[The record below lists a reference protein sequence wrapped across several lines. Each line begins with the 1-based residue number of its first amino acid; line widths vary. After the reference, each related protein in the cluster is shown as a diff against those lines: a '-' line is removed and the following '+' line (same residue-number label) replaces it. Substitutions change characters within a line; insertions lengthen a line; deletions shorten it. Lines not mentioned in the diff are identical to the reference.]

1 MQQDDDKALA
11 QARERGR
18 IADHHAKACAATCV
32 TMTLGLLAVN
42 VAFMYS
48 TTERRVTLTTL
59 DVFDDWAA
67 LRMVFQGAT
76 SYDPRFNLPSLEYF
90 TEFDGAHA
98 RLDLLQDLVT
108 RGLMTEQRFSNM
120 SAIMFNASTGA
131 AIWDGVN
138 ATVLADLSAAF
149 VSRYMGTVFFGVN
162 PAILTQPVEV
172 MSHHF
177 KDPRL
182 LVRLFRISG
191 CSFPDAVSGTTPAT
205 RSPGCACIADT
216 YLRFVRATANM
227 TSNVTLA
234 PREEA
239 SDRVMRC
246 MDRRVTWQAWAAGS
260 VWTIHLSALAFYSS
274 GILFLACS
282 AFLLSFHHY
291 DLFPDEWDG
300 ETRTRA
306 IQGVLVV
313 FTGVMVLLLMLHAP
327 LSNALQAVGLILSL
341 STFVFSTPSVL
352 AYQLKGEQGV
362 RTPFKPEPH
371 PLMVC
376 FWLNCPLIL
385 PGPLVSV
392 AVGGYTRD
400 IYAVWTV
407 ALAGA
412 MIGIVFMVPPPLHPF
427 LRL

>member
-1 MQQDDDKALA
+1 MQQDDDKVLA
-11 QARERGR
+11 QANERGR
-18 IADHHAKACAATCV
+18 VADHHAKACAATCV

-42 VAFMYS
+42 AAFMYS
-48 TTERRVTLTTL
+48 TLDRRVTLTTL

-90 TEFDGAHA
+90 TAFDGAHM

-120 SAIMFNASTGA
+120 SAMFNASTGA

-138 ATVLADLSAAF
+138 ATVLDELSAAF
-149 VSRYMGTVFFGVN
+149 VSKFMGTTFFGVN
-162 PAILTQPVEV
+162 QAILTQPVEV

-234 PREEA
+234 LRDEA

-274 GILFLACS
+274 GILFLVCS

-291 DLFPDEWDG
+291 ELFPEEWDG

-306 IQGVLVV
+306 IQGVLVGL
-313 FTGVMVLLLMLHAP
+313 TGVMVLLLMLHAP
-327 LSNALQAVGLILSL
+327 LSNGLYAVSLLLSL
-341 STFVFSTPSVL
+341 STFIFSAPSVL
-352 AYQLKGEQGV
+352 TYQLKGEQGV

-385 PGPLVSV
+385 PGPLLAV

-407 ALAGA
+407 ALVGA
-412 MIGIVFMVPPPLHPF
+412 MIGIVFMVCIHPLPC
-427 LRL
+427 L